1 MGQYKIE
8 EFNRIVVRALEKPDF
23 KQDLTCRRHLESSG
37 PLNVT
42 DLLKEVRKSDP
53 VKNQRRD

>member
-1 MGQYKIE
+1 MNTEDIYIDRE
-8 EFNRIVVRALEKPDF
+8 RLI
-23 KQDLTCRRHLESSG
+23 DLTCRRHLESSG